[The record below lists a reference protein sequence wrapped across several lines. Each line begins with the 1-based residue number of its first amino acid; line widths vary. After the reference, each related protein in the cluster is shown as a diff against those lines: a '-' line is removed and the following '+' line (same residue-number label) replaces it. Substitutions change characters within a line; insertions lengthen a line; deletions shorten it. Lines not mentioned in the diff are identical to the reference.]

1 MSDLLLVKNFIEK
14 TSHPAILKTTEE
26 ASFEACNSTNFE
38 KNDHIHISLKYL
50 PFIQVDMIL
59 KYSLVRF
66 YLMKRMQIE
75 CIIDFV
81 LTQKQY
87 FFTYLYTL
95 NTSYCG
101 WKKQYL

>member
-14 TSHPAILKTTEE
+14 TTSHPAILKTTEE

-38 KNDHIHISLKYL
+38 NDHIHISLKYL

-66 YLMKRMQIE
+66 YLMKRKSIMQIE

-81 LTQKQY
+81 
-87 FFTYLYTL
+87 
-95 NTSYCG
+95 
-101 WKKQYL
+101 